1 MDINLTTNLSKLSM
15 KNTKPT
21 KVYYMLGRFQPF
33 TMGHM
38 TLFNSM
44 VEEASSE
51 EGQHAYLF
59 VSHKKP
65 NFSRAK
71 VGELEEILEGD
82 NPTVKKVKHLMK
94 KDKSIMDNPLST
106 LVRYEIVN
114 MIMKVVYKPKVK
126 KVRGEEIFVLD
137 RILDVNQLFVTGD
150 LKKSM
155 RLLEFPVQVHIV
167 NSEVTGTGGFKAHG
181 FLKKRYGKIPARM
194 YTGTNREGRLA
205 SFIMANK
212 PIFIKREEGDTSDAF
227 HPTGLSGSK
236 IRSWSVIYFK
246 TGDDSMIENIS
257 KSYYGLL
264 SNAKLIKYI
273 VNPISK
279 SIFSGEIVGS
289 LSASLSESDISSTRS
304 ERSVSKSSPR
314 SILSLASKSASRS
327 NSVVALGKSKKKK
340 KDVKGKNNQ
349 TKRRKR
355 KLTLRKINN

>member
-1 MDINLTTNLSKLSM
+1 MSSLNFSKLSLE
-15 KNTKPT
+15 NTSPT

-33 TMGHM
+33 TMGHLA
-38 TLFNSM
+38 LFNSM

-71 VGELEEILEGD
+71 VGELEEILDGD
-82 NPTVKKVKHLMK
+82 NPTVKKVKPLMK

-106 LVRYEIVN
+106 LVRYQIVN
-114 MIMKVVYKPKVK
+114 MIMKTIYKPKVTK
-126 KVRGEEIFVLD
+126 IRGEEIFVLD
-137 RILDVNQLFVTGD
+137 RILDVNQMFISGN

-181 FLKKRYGKIPARM
+181 FLKKRYGKSIPARM

-205 SFIMANK
+205 PFIMANK

-246 TGDDSMIENIS
+246 TGNEVMLENIS

-264 SNAKLIKYI
+264 SNAKLVKYI
-273 VNPISK
+273 VNPISE
-279 SIFSGEIVGS
+279 SIFSGTTVDSLSTSESASVRSLSASASRSLSGS
-289 LSASLSESDISSTRS
+289 LSAST
-304 ERSVSKSSPR
+304 
-314 SILSLASKSASRS
+314 AAF
-327 NSVVALGKSKKKK
+327 GKSKKKRKQKTKEKNVGK
-340 KDVKGKNNQ
+340 KQ

-355 KLTLRKINN
+355 KLTLRKIND

>member
-1 MDINLTTNLSKLSM
+1 MASLNLSKISLNNAS
-15 KNTKPT
+15 PT

-38 TLFNSM
+38 ALFNSM
-44 VEEASSE
+44 VEEASFE

-71 VGELEEILEGD
+71 VGELEEILDGD
-82 NPTVKKVKHLMK
+82 NPTVKKVKPLMK

-106 LVRYEIVN
+106 LVRYQIVN
-114 MIMKVVYKPKVK
+114 MIMKTVYKPKVT
-126 KVRGEEIFVLD
+126 KVRGEEIFLLD
-137 RILDVNQLFVTGD
+137 KILDVNQLFVTGD

-181 FLKKRYGKIPARM
+181 FLKKRYGKQIPARM

-205 SFIMANK
+205 PFIMANK

-246 TGDDSMIENIS
+246 TGDEVMLENIS

-264 SNAKLIKYI
+264 SNAKLVKYI
-273 VNPISK
+273 VNPISN
-279 SIFSGEIVGS
+279 SIFSGEMVNN
-289 LSASLSESDISSTRS
+289 LSASESESASASTSASLRS
-304 ERSVSKSSPR
+304 TSNRTSSVSKSVS
-314 SILSLASKSASRS
+314 
-327 NSVVALGKSKKKK
+327 ALGKSKKKK
-340 KDVKGKNNQ
+340 KGTKGKGVSIEKQ

-355 KLTLRKINN
+355 KFTLKTIND

>member
-1 MDINLTTNLSKLSM
+1 MSSLNFSKLSLE
-15 KNTKPT
+15 NTSPT

-33 TMGHM
+33 TMGHLA
-38 TLFNSM
+38 LFNSM
-44 VEEASSE
+44 VEEASTE

-82 NPTVKKVKHLMK
+82 NPSVKKVKPLMK

-106 LVRYEIVN
+106 LVRYQIVN
-114 MIMKVVYKPKVK
+114 MIMKSVYKPKVT

-137 RILDVNQLFVTGD
+137 KILDVNQMFITGD

-205 SFIMANK
+205 PFIMANK

-246 TGDDSMIENIS
+246 TGDDVMLENIS

-264 SNAKLIKYI
+264 SDAKLVKYI
-273 VNPISK
+273 VNPISN
-279 SIFSGEIVGS
+279 SIFSGEMVNN
-289 LSASLSESDISSTRS
+289 LSAS
-304 ERSVSKSSPR
+304 
-314 SILSLASKSASRS
+314 ASASS
-327 NSVVALGKSKKKK
+327 SASASASASASLNKSRTVSAYGRTKKKG
-340 KDVKGKNNQ
+340 KGKKPNNQ
-349 TKRRKR
+349 SKRRKR
-355 KLTLRKINN
+355 KFTLRKIND

>member
-1 MDINLTTNLSKLSM
+1 MSSLNFSKLSLE
-15 KNTKPT
+15 NTSPT

-33 TMGHM
+33 TMGHLA
-38 TLFNSM
+38 LFNSM
-44 VEEASSE
+44 VEEASYE

-71 VGELEEILEGD
+71 VAELEEILEGSK
-82 NPTVKKVKHLMK
+82 PTVKKVKPLMK

-106 LVRYEIVN
+106 LVRYQIVN
-114 MIMKVVYKPKVK
+114 MIMKTVYKPKVTK
-126 KVRGEEIFVLD
+126 IRGEEIFMLD
-137 RILDVNQLFVTGD
+137 RVLDVNQMFITRD

-181 FLKKRYGKIPARM
+181 FLKKKYGKSIPARM

-205 SFIMANK
+205 PFIMANK

-246 TGDDSMIENIS
+246 NGDEEMLENIS
-257 KSYYGLL
+257 NSYYGLL
-264 SNAKLIKYI
+264 SNAKLTKYI
-273 VNPISK
+273 VNPISN
-279 SIFSGEIVGS
+279 SIFSGSMVDS
-289 LSASLSESDISSTRS
+289 LSVTESTSDISSTRS
-304 ERSVSKSSPR
+304 ERS
-314 SILSLASKSASRS
+314 ASMSASTSASRS
-327 NSVVALGKSKKKK
+327 RSVSAFGKSKKKK
-340 KDVKGKNNQ
+340 RGVKATKGKNNN

-355 KLTLRKINN
+355 KLTLRKIND